1 MRRVSGRQRLEKGI
15 RKTEV
20 KKGGQGD
27 RGQRRESGRQ
37 RSEKGVRETE
47 VKKGSQGDRG

>member
-20 KKGGQGD
+20 KKG
-27 RGQRRESGRQ
+27 
-37 RSEKGVRETE
+37 VRETE
-47 VKKGSQGDRG
+47 VREGSQGDRG

>member
-20 KKGGQGD
+20 KKGV
-27 RGQRRESGRQ
+27 RKTE
-37 RSEKGVRETE
+37 VRE
-47 VKKGSQGDRG
+47 GSQGDRG